1 MHIGI
6 EVKKDDIF
14 IVYVSG
20 TKETL
25 TSTRESKL
33 HIDNESIKS
42 LVDFR
47 KNLSMLFAEE
57 KVDHVSLVEGSA
69 DSSKMR
75 VNIEYLISE
84 VCYLSEIALDTF
96 SSPHMSKL
104 KEKTFEAAMGVPFK
118 EYYKRLPLHSYS
130 ANAFAVAW
138 RFA

>member
-57 KVDHVSLVEGSA
+57 KVDHG
-69 DSSKMR
+69 R
-75 VNIEYLISE
+75 VGRGRS
-84 VCYLSEIALDTF
+84 
-96 SSPHMSKL
+96 
-104 KEKTFEAAMGVPFK
+104 
-118 EYYKRLPLHSYS
+118 
-130 ANAFAVAW
+130 
-138 RFA
+138 